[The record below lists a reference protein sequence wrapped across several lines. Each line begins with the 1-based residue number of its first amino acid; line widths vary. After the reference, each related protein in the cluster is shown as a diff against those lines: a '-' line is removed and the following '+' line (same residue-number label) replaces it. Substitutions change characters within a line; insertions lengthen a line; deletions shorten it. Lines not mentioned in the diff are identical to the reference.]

1 MDELP
6 DVRDLPLRLAAEEE
20 SGDQQRGADGRAGG
34 SDETPPDRAA
44 APDDRRSGMP
54 LRSCDPFRE
63 AAVGRFCIEA
73 GVGQV
78 PPAPCV
84 VGLEVAVAVLL
95 RRAEPVEEFG
105 LLGIGKA
112 LAVEVAGDQ
121 SVDMSVLRVHLPYSR
136 IRGPNP
142 YLSGRKKIALRPK
155 RNGEPQPLPQLP
167 AVSVPDGPR
176 YR

>member
-1 MDELP
+1 M
-6 DVRDLPLRLAAEEE
+6 
-20 SGDQQRGADGRAGG
+20 
-34 SDETPPDRAA
+34 
-44 APDDRRSGMP
+44 
-54 LRSCDPFRE
+54 
-63 AAVGRFCIEA
+63 
-73 GVGQV
+73 
-78 PPAPCV
+78 
-84 VGLEVAVAVLL
+84 AVLL

-121 SVDMSVLRVHLPYSR
+121 SVDMSVLHTHLPYSR

-155 RNGEPQPLPQLP
+155 RSGEPQPLPQLP